1 MKSWEHEDDAAAIE
15 SKRKEFV
22 SKVIVCR
29 NCAEELSEGQTFCPY
44 CGAAQN
50 DVAEAQ
56 RPTSTAANAADT
68 STALQR
74 VESEDTDRWVEEA
87 AARRSAPPASFS
99 TFERR
104 DGEMRG
110 SRLKLFLA
118 IGIASAVLV
127 AGLAYLVTRPRAQS
141 TDPRLADA
149 LRPGSPEF
157 EQYRERL
164 VLEFDAD
171 QNAMTHERALGDVV
185 VTMEPVVRNFTG
197 RVVTG
202 LELRATGLD
211 LSNQVIKERTF
222 VVIPDRQPPLEPN
235 RTTTPMLRFE
245 GVKKDNIPASLKV
258 EITGFKLR

>member
-1 MKSWEHEDDAAAIE
+1 
-15 SKRKEFV
+15 
-22 SKVIVCR
+22 VIACR
-29 NCAEELSEGQTFCPY
+29 NCAEELSEGQTFCPF

-50 DVAEAQ
+50 NAPGAP
-56 RPTSTAANAADT
+56 RATADAPHT

-74 VESEDTDRWVEEA
+74 VDSDDDNDRWAEEA
-87 AARRSAPPASFS
+87 AATRRTAPPASFS
-99 TFERR
+99 TFEQR
-104 DGEMRG
+104 DDGAKG
-110 SRLKLFLA
+110 SRRKLFLA
-118 IGIASAVLV
+118 IGLASAVLV
-127 AGLAYLVTRPRAQS
+127 AGLAYLVTRPRAQNA
-141 TDPRLADA
+141 DPRLEGA
-149 LRPGSPEF
+149 LRAGSPEF

-164 VLEFDAD
+164 ILEFDAD

-211 LSNQVIKERTF
+211 LSNQVVKERTF

-235 RTTTPMLRFE
+235 RTTTPTLRFE
-245 GVKKDNIPASLKV
+245 GVKKDNVPTSLKV